1 MTIRLPVGALA
12 RDGDAPSVGQ
22 RADRGPTHLD
32 RLSAGH
38 ARACAALAA
47 LCLLLFLPGQISLQ
61 PMDRDEPR
69 FAQASKQM
77 LETGDFVSIRF
88 QDEARNKKPVGIY
101 WAQAAAVA
109 AGEALGVPDARTRIA
124 LYRVPSLLGALASVL
139 LAYWAALAFLP
150 RRSALLA
157 AALYGAC
164 LMLNAEAHLAKT
176 DALLAACATASLG
189 ALARAWLGRHRLSAQ
204 GRVRDDPSSPGAD
217 PTHSPRPEVLRSS
230 LAGGIQPAARSLGPS
245 SEARPGGRLRMR
257 WSGGSVS
264 LGAPQDGEG
273 GFAPRLG
280 ATVFLA
286 FWLGLAVGILV
297 KGPMVP
303 LFVALPA
310 ALLSWKARSG
320 RWLLPLRPWAG
331 LALTA
336 LIVAPWF
343 VAITLKS
350 GGAFY
355 AEAVGKDMLGKVGGA
370 AERHWG
376 PPGAYTLIFFAT
388 FWPGAAFA
396 AMSLPLAWRER
407 RTEAVAFLI
416 ATVLPAWLMFEAVPT
431 KLPHY
436 VLPLMPWIAILTVL
450 ALGRGELDPRRRGA
464 RATALL
470 VPAIPVALTVG
481 LCLVGWKLDDHTIPW
496 LALPVLGVACLAAGA
511 SWYAFARN
519 RAEHAL
525 MLGILASCLLGPG
538 VLGLAQ
544 RQLPAL
550 KVSPRLA
557 AFRDRMP
564 CADPQVASLGY
575 REPSLVFLTGTG
587 LDLLPDAP
595 AAKAFLQGG
604 GCRLLFVEGRE
615 REAFNT
621 AWPVGRPAPPP
632 LGEVEGFNL
641 NTGRRVFVTA
651 YAATP

>member
-1 MTIRLPVGALA
+1 MTTRLPAGALPHA
-12 RDGDAPSVGQ
+12 GDAPT
-22 RADRGPTHLD
+22 RAPALDRLAWLLD
-32 RLSAGH
+32 RLSASH
-38 ARACAALAA
+38 ARACAAL
-47 LCLLLFLPGQISLQ
+47 LILGLVLYLPGQASLQ

-77 LETGDFVSIRF
+77 LETGDFVAIRF

-109 AGEALGVPDARTRIA
+109 AGEALGVPHARTQIA
-124 LYRVPSLLGALASVL
+124 LYRIPSLLGALGAVL
-139 LAYWAALAFLP
+139 LAYWAALAFLG
-150 RRSALLA
+150 RRDALLA
-157 AALYGAC
+157 AALFGAC

-176 DALLAACATASLG
+176 DALLTACATAGLG
-189 ALARAWLGRHRLSAQ
+189 ALARVWLGRLP
-204 GRVRDDPSSPGAD
+204 PSSAAEG
-217 PTHSPRPEVLRSS
+217 HSRS
-230 LAGGIQPAARSLGPS
+230 
-245 SEARPGGRLRMR
+245 
-257 WSGGSVS
+257 
-264 LGAPQDGEG
+264 GEG
-273 GFAPRLG
+273 DHVA
-280 ATVFLA
+280 FLA

-310 ALLSWKARSG
+310 LFLSWKARSA
-320 RWLLPLRPWAG
+320 RWLLPLRPWSG
-331 LALTA
+331 LALT
-336 LIVAPWF
+336 LVLVAPWF

-376 PPGAYTLIFFAT
+376 PPGAYTIAFFAT

-396 AMSLPLAWRER
+396 AMGLPLAWRER
-407 RTEAVAFLI
+407 RTDATAFLI
-416 ATVLPAWLMFEAVPT
+416 AAVLPAWLIFEAVPT

-436 VLPLMPWIAILTVL
+436 VLPLMPWLAILTIL
-450 ALGRGELDPRRRGA
+450 ALRRGELDPRRRGA
-464 RATALL
+464 RAVALL
-470 VPAIPVALTVG
+470 VPAIPLALTLG
-481 LCLVGWKLDDHTIPW
+481 LCLAGWRLDDHTIPW
-496 LALPVLGVACLAAGA
+496 IALPVLAAACLAAGA
-511 SWYAFARN
+511 SWLAFARGLPE
-519 RAEHAL
+519 RA
-525 MLGILASCLLGPG
+525 LGLAVLASCLLGPG

-557 AFRDRMP
+557 AFRDRLP
-564 CADPQVASLGY
+564 CADPVVASLGY

-587 LDLLPDAP
+587 LDLLPDAA
-595 AAKAFLQGG
+595 AAKSFLEGG
-604 GCRLLFVEGRE
+604 GCRLLYVEGRE

-621 AWPVGRPAPPP
+621 AWPVSRPAPTP

-651 YAATP
+651 YAAAP

>member
-1 MTIRLPVGALA
+1 MPASPGCGRRPAGFDFPRPIPIEEPGPESRDPELMTTCLSAGAPP
-12 RDGDAPSVGQ
+12 RDGDAPSGGS
-22 RADRGPTHLD
+22 RAGRLALLD
-32 RLSAGH
+32 RLSASH
-38 ARACAALAA
+38 ARACAALAL
-47 LCLLLFLPGQISLQ
+47 LCLLLFLPGQVSLQ

-109 AGEALGVPDARTRIA
+109 VGEALGGPEARRRIV
-124 LYRVPSLLGALASVL
+124 LSRIPSLPGALGSVL
-139 LAYWAALAFLP
+139 LAYWGALAFLP
-150 RRSALLA
+150 RRGALLA

-189 ALARAWLGRHRLSAQ
+189 ALARVWLSHRKFPPPSA
-204 GRVRDDPSSPGAD
+204 GEG
-217 PTHSPRPEVLRSS
+217 TLRSR
-230 LAGGIQPAARSLGPS
+230 GGERS
-245 SEARPGGRLRMR
+245 
-257 WSGGSVS
+257 
-264 LGAPQDGEG
+264 
-273 GFAPRLG
+273 
-280 ATVFLA
+280 VFLA

-310 ALLSWKARSG
+310 LFLSWKARSG
-320 RWLLPLRPWAG
+320 GWLRPLRPWAG

-350 GGAFY
+350 GSAFY

-376 PPGAYTLIFFAT
+376 PPGAYSLAFFAI

-407 RTEAVAFLI
+407 RDDAIAFLI
-416 ATVLPAWLMFEAVPT
+416 ATVLPAWLVFEAVPT

-436 VLPLMPWIAILTVL
+436 VLPLMPWIAILTVI
-450 ALGRGELDPRRRGA
+450 ALVRGEITSRRRGS
-464 RATALL
+464 RVVALL
-470 VPAIPVALTVG
+470 VPAIPLGLTIG
-481 LCLVGWKLDDHTIPW
+481 LCVTGWKLDDHRIPW
-496 LALPVLGVACLAAGA
+496 LALPVLGTACLAAGA
-511 SWYAFARN
+511 SWLAFARDLPE
-519 RAEHAL
+519 RA
-525 MLGILASCLLGPG
+525 LGLAIVASCLLGPG

-557 AFRDRMP
+557 AFKERMP
-564 CADPQVASLGY
+564 CNGPRVASLGY
-575 REPSLVFLTGTG
+575 REPSLVFLTGTN
-587 LDLLPDAP
+587 LDLLPDAS
-595 AAKAFLQGG
+595 AAKAFLQQG

-621 AWPVGRPAPPP
+621 AWPVGHAAPPP

-651 YAATP
+651 YAAAP

>member
-1 MTIRLPVGALA
+1 MTTRLPAGALPRA
-12 RDGDAPSVGQ
+12 GDAPTLAPAGN
-22 RADRGPTHLD
+22 RLAGLLD
-32 RLSAGH
+32 RLSASH
-38 ARACAALAA
+38 ARACTV
-47 LCLLLFLPGQISLQ
+47 LLILGLVLFLPGQASLQ

-77 LETGDFVSIRF
+77 LETGDFVAIRF

-101 WAQAAAVA
+101 WAQAAAVS
-109 AGEALGVPDARTRIA
+109 AGEALGVPHARTQIA
-124 LYRVPSLLGALASVL
+124 LYRIPSLLGALGAVL
-139 LAYWAALAFLP
+139 LAYWAALAFLG
-150 RRSALLA
+150 RRDALLA
-157 AALYGAC
+157 AALFGAC

-176 DALLAACATASLG
+176 DALLTACATASLG
-189 ALARAWLGRHRLSAQ
+189 ALARVWLGRSA
-204 GRVRDDPSSPGAD
+204 SSSA
-217 PTHSPRPEVLRSS
+217 
-230 LAGGIQPAARSLGPS
+230 
-245 SEARPGGRLRMR
+245 
-257 WSGGSVS
+257 
-264 LGAPQDGEG
+264 GEG
-273 GFAPRLG
+273 TPRSG
-280 ATVFLA
+280 VGGHAVFLA

-310 ALLSWKARSG
+310 LFLSWKARSA

-331 LALTA
+331 LALT
-336 LIVAPWF
+336 LVLVAPWF

-376 PPGAYTLIFFAT
+376 PPGAYTIAFFAT

-396 AMSLPLAWRER
+396 AMGLPLAWRER
-407 RTEAVAFLI
+407 RTDAFAFLI
-416 ATVLPAWLMFEAVPT
+416 ATVLPAWLIFEAVPT

-436 VLPLMPWIAILTVL
+436 VLPLMPWLAILTIL
-450 ALGRGELDPRRRGA
+450 ALRRGELDPRNRGA
-464 RATALL
+464 RAVALL
-470 VPAIPVALTVG
+470 VPAIPLALTLG
-481 LCLVGWKLDDHTIPW
+481 LCLAGWRLDDHTIPW
-496 LALPVLGVACLAAGA
+496 IALPVLAAACLAAGA
-511 SWYAFARN
+511 SWLAFARGLPE
-519 RAEHAL
+519 RALVLAV
-525 MLGILASCLLGPG
+525 LASCLLGPG

-557 AFRDRMP
+557 AFRDRLP

-587 LDLLPDAP
+587 LDLLPDAA
-595 AAKAFLQGG
+595 AAKSFLEGG
-604 GCRLLFVEGRE
+604 GCRLLYVEGRE

-621 AWPVGRPAPPP
+621 AWPVSRPAPTP

-641 NTGRRVFVTA
+641 NTGRRVFMTA
-651 YAATP
+651 YAAVP